1 MSSADDEPLSRSP
14 VPLPLRVGGM
24 VALLTLGVFG
34 VLGTQVAPHTELAR
48 LDRVFSS
55 HLENHGTD
63 APELVAF
70 LRFMTNLGDTW
81 TMVAIA
87 AVVALVL
94 GVYRHWLLLATWL
107 AAQASG
113 GILNFSFKW
122 AYGRTRPA
130 FATPLVNETTF
141 SFPSGH
147 SMASL
152 VTYGMLIY
160 LVVLLMRPGWGR
172 RVAVTLLAGLVLTIG
187 FSRIY
192 LGAHWLSDVLGG
204 FALGLAI
211 VATSV
216 GVAET
221 LRQKRL
227 A

>member
-1 MSSADDEPLSRSP
+1 M
-14 VPLPLRVGGM
+14 PLPLRVGGLA
-24 VALLTLGVFG
+24 ALLALGVFG
-34 VLGTQVAPHTELAR
+34 VLGSQVAPHTELAR
-48 LDRVFSS
+48 LDRVLSS
-55 HLENHGTD
+55 HMEHHGTD

-70 LRFMTNLGDTW
+70 LRFMTDLGDTW

-87 AVVALVL
+87 TVVAIVL
-94 GVYRHWLLLATWL
+94 GVYRHWLLMATWL

-160 LVVLLMRPGWGR
+160 LVVLLVRPGWGR
-172 RVAVTLLAGLVLTIG
+172 RLAVTLLAALIVTVG

-204 FALGLAI
+204 YAAGLAI
-211 VATSV
+211 VATSI
-216 GVAET
+216 GIAET
-221 LRQKRL
+221 LRQRRVV
-227 A
+227 